1 MKNIS
6 EVALKKAEKILSEFN
21 KELQKNGFTEKIE
34 PFLNLAWKG
43 SEIFKTYKKHLKSV
57 KFKVEVKDYKFTGF
71 DHKTKIFSFLENI
84 NGEETTIFVQPL
96 FNIGYPSENGEYGVI
111 PVKLVKFFV
120 YGETEAEEEI
130 EAKTNFDIQ
139 NDIDTN
145 EVKESVS
152 KKQIEEKDSLRN
164 IEVRY

>member
-6 EVALKKAEKILSEFN
+6 EVALKNAEKILSEFN

-34 PFLNLAWKG
+34 PFLNLVWKG

-71 DHKTKIFSFLENI
+71 DQKTKIYSFLESI

-96 FNIGYPSENGEYGVI
+96 FSIGNPSENGEYGVI

-120 YGETEAEEEI
+120 YEVVETKEEI
-130 EAKTNFDIQ
+130 KAETNFDIQ
-139 NDIDTN
+139 KDVDAN

-152 KKQIEEKDSLRN
+152 KNQIEEMD
-164 IEVRY
+164 